1 MTDEMGEHLLAME
14 RPAKER
20 ISYHEAGHIVAAFA
34 HNVKVESAT
43 IVPTNDYSGLV
54 ITNDE
59 DIQKAPLET
68 EIIIRLSGPVA
79 EELFFGAAA
88 GGMYDYAMARR
99 LAEPLHS
106 DFIVTDAYLDYL
118 IVRARQSLQHHL
130 DLVVAFARTLMQR
143 GTLTRDEIAR
153 VVVETACLESPPAW
167 RSDKEG
173 ERDASFPRDKGDT
186 WDPAGRSR
194 T

>member
-1 MTDEMGEHLLAME
+1 MNDEMGEHLLAME

-43 IVPTNDYSGLV
+43 IVPTNDYSGHV

-59 DIQKAPLET
+59 DIQKGPIEND
-68 EIIIRLSGPVA
+68 IIIRLSGPVA
-79 EELFFGAAA
+79 EELFFGVAA
-88 GGMYDYAMARR
+88 GGTYDYAMACK

-106 DFIVTDAYLDYL
+106 DFIVTNAYLQYL
-118 IVRARQSLQHHL
+118 IVRARQSLRHHL
-130 DLVVAFARTLMQR
+130 DLVVAFARTLMKR
-143 GTLTRDEIAR
+143 GTLTHDEIVR
-153 VVVETACLESPPAW
+153 VVVEARLESPPAW

-173 ERDASFPRDKGDT
+173 EPDASLPRDKRDKGS
-186 WDPAGRSR
+186 PGSES
-194 T
+194 